1 MIQAGFFISSELK
14 NPMGKFRF
22 LVVVLLLSF
31 NALAQE
37 NDFPKTQPSN
47 FLSKTYYNANFGAIF
62 YPFSND
68 NLPQGYATDTYSRN
82 YFSGRF
88 YWVIK

>member
-22 LVVVLLLSF
+22 LVIVVSLSF
-31 NALAQE
+31 TAIAQE
-37 NDFPKTQPSN
+37 IEIPKTQPSN

-62 YPFSND
+62 YPFSNN
-68 NLPQGYATDTYSRN
+68 NLPRDMPQKHLVEITFQVD
-82 YFSGRF
+82 FC
-88 YWVIK
+88 